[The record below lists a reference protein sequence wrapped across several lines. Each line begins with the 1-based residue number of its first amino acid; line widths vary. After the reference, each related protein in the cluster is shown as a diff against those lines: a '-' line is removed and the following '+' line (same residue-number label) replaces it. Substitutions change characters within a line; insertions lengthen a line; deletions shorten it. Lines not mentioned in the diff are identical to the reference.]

1 MKEEPVSWSEYVRKI
16 LLSPIYDLVRVSTL
30 EKMDK
35 LSDRIGNEILLKRED
50 EQIVHSFKLRGAYN
64 KIAQLTPEQKAKGVV
79 AASAGNHAQGVALSG
94 RKLGVK
100 TNIVMPKTT
109 PDIKVDAVRR
119 FGGNAILFGSNFD
132 EAYAEAQRMAREEH
146 LTMIP
151 PYDDPD
157 VIAGQGTIA
166 SELLQQNSHIT
177 HVFVQV
183 GGGGLAAGIA
193 VYLKQILPRIKVI
206 AVEPEGS
213 ACLKAAWDKNEIVT
227 LDRVSLFAD
236 GVAVKRIG
244 DETFRVLRGNVD
256 EVITVS
262 NDEICAA
269 LKDIFDDTR
278 AIAEPAG
285 AVSLAGI
292 KKYVAANRCRDQ
304 RMVAILSGANL
315 NFHTLRFVSERCE
328 VGEQREGILS
338 IGIPERKGAFLELC
352 KNLGN
357 RYVTEFNYRY
367 SHNEQAVIFMSVQL
381 TGGRSELDVIIG
393 DLQRKGYTVSNMSD
407 NLLAKN
413 HVRYM
418 VGGHAPTASLKE
430 RLFSFE
436 FPEHPGALLKFL
448 ETLGTE
454 YNVTLFHYR
463 NHGAEYGRVL
473 CGIEVDDGMYDQVV
487 ERLNRLGYVWFDET
501 DNECYRIFLKPQS

>member
-1 MKEEPVSWSEYVRKI
+1 M
-16 LLSPIYDLVRVSTL
+16 
-30 EKMDK
+30 
-35 LSDRIGNEILLKRED
+35 
-50 EQIVHSFKLRGAYN
+50 
-64 KIAQLTPEQKAKGVV
+64 
-79 AASAGNHAQGVALSG
+79 ASS
-94 RKLGVK
+94 
-100 TNIVMPKTT
+100 
-109 PDIKVDAVRR
+109 
-119 FGGNAILFGSNFD
+119 
-132 EAYAEAQRMAREEH
+132 
-146 LTMIP
+146 
-151 PYDDPD
+151 
-157 VIAGQGTIA
+157 
-166 SELLQQNSHIT
+166 
-177 HVFVQV
+177 
-183 GGGGLAAGIA
+183 
-193 VYLKQILPRIKVI
+193 
-206 AVEPEGS
+206 
-213 ACLKAAWDKNEIVT
+213 
-227 LDRVSLFAD
+227 
-236 GVAVKRIG
+236 
-244 DETFRVLRGNVD
+244 
-256 EVITVS
+256 
-262 NDEICAA
+262 
-269 LKDIFDDTR
+269 
-278 AIAEPAG
+278 
-285 AVSLAGI
+285 
-292 KKYVAANRCRDQ
+292 
-304 RMVAILSGANL
+304 
-315 NFHTLRFVSERCE
+315 
-328 VGEQREGILS
+328 EGILS
-338 IGIPERKGAFLELC
+338 IGSPERKGAFLELC

-367 SHNEQAVIFMSVQL
+367 SHNEQAAIFMSVQL